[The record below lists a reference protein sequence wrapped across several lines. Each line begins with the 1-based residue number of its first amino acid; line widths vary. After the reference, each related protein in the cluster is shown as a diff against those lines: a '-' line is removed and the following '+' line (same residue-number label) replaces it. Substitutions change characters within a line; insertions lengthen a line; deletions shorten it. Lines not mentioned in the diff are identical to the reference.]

1 MLCNMVSPCSREGV
15 TVTRERPIVYRFA
28 RCRNP
33 VASQE
38 PVAQFGSGFNV
49 ETASDSP
56 VWHPSE
62 TDIQPG
68 D

>member
-1 MLCNMVSPCSREGV
+1 M
-15 TVTRERPIVYRFA
+15 TRERPIVYRFA

-38 PVAQFGSGFNV
+38 PVAQLGSGFNV